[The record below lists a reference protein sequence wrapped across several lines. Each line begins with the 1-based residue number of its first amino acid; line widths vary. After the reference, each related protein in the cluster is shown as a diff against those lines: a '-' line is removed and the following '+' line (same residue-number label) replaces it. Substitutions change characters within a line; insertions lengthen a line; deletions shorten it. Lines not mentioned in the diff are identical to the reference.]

1 MSWQPSV
8 FGHFFLFTTVLSA
21 YIAYSASR
29 RSFPGD
35 RYLIFS
41 LLSCM
46 VWTLTSALEWYSVW
60 PYQKALWSQ
69 ISYIGIVNV
78 SPAWLC
84 YSLAYCGY
92 SQYLTKKNL
101 IMLWTIPAVTLILA
115 LTNDYH
121 GLNWPTYYMVT
132 DPRGDHMF
140 YGHGPS
146 FWLFTLY
153 CYIVSVVYST
163 LMLKKSSTMFQ
174 AYQSQS
180 VVLFVAVSLPWL
192 GNILYNARVVSIID
206 LTPAAFTFT
215 GALLMWNMR
224 QYRLFDIAPIAREA
238 LFTQYRQIAVILDSH
253 NRIIDMNPFALNYFR
268 LGKIPVSAPAAEA
281 FSFWPQLRA
290 FLRAD
295 NIAELEL
302 MYEHGE
308 TTEWF
313 LVSRT
318 PVVGSHPSTTGTLL
332 ICRDITAKKQTE
344 QQQELLISELQE
356 ALASVKTL
364 GGLLPICAS
373 CKKIRDDEG
382 YWSQVE
388 QYIAKHT
395 DAKFTH
401 GICPDCG
408 TKALDDYYRSK
419 LRTS

>member
-1 MSWQPSV
+1 MIWV
-8 FGHFFLFTTVLSA
+8 
-21 YIAYSASR
+21 
-29 RSFPGD
+29 
-35 RYLIFS
+35 
-41 LLSCM
+41 
-46 VWTLTSALEWYSVW
+46 LTSALEWYSVW
-60 PYQKALWSQ
+60 PLQKALWSQ
-69 ISYIGIVNV
+69 LSYIGIVNI

-84 YSLAYCGY
+84 YSLVYCGY
-92 SQYLTKKNL
+92 AHVLTKKN
-101 IMLWTIPAVTLILA
+101 IIILWTIPAITLVLA
-115 LTNDYH
+115 LTNDFH
-121 GLNWPTYYMVT
+121 GLNWASYYLIA
-132 DPRGDHMF
+132 DARGDHMF
-140 YGHGPS
+140 YEHGPS
-146 FWLFTLY
+146 FWVLTAY
-153 CYIVSVVYST
+153 CIIVSITYSI
-163 LMLKKSSTMFQ
+163 LMLRKSFSLFRT
-174 AYQSQS
+174 YQSQS
-180 VVLFVAVSLPWL
+180 VILFIAVSLPWF
-192 GNILYNARVVSIID
+192 GNILYNAHLVTIID
-206 LTPAAFTFT
+206 LTPAAFTVT
-215 GALLMWNMR
+215 GALLMWNMK

-238 LFTQYRQIAVILDSH
+238 LFSQYRQIAVILDSKNH
-253 NRIIDMNPFALNYFR
+253 IIDMNPFALNYFR
-268 LGKIPVSAPAAEA
+268 LGKTPVGMPALEA
-281 FSFWPQLRA
+281 FSFWPQIKS

-388 QYIAKHT
+388 QYIGKHT

-408 TKALDDYYRSK
+408 TKALDEYYRSK
-419 LRTS
+419 LKTS

>member
-1 MSWQPSV
+1 LSWQPSV
-8 FGHFFLFTTVLSA
+8 LGHFFLFTSV
-21 YIAYSASR
+21 IAVIIAFRASR

-35 RYLIFS
+35 TFLIVFI
-41 LLSCM
+41 LSSM
-46 VWTLTSALEWYSVW
+46 IWSLTSALEWYSVW
-60 PYQKALWSQ
+60 PHQKALWSQ
-69 ISYIGIVNV
+69 LSYLGIVNV

-92 SQYLTKKNL
+92 AHVLSRRNIIL
-101 IMLWTIPAVTLILA
+101 LWTIPVLTLILA
-115 LTNDYH
+115 LTNDLH
-121 GLNWPTYYMVT
+121 GWNWPSYHLVS

-140 YGHGPS
+140 YEHGPS
-146 FWLFTLY
+146 FWVLTVY
-153 CYIVSVVYST
+153 SYILNVVYSA
-163 LMLKKSSTMFQ
+163 LMLRKSGTMFH
-174 AYQSQS
+174 AYRSQS
-180 VVLFVAVSLPWL
+180 VILFIAVSLPWI
-192 GNILYNARVVSIID
+192 GNILYNLRIVTIID
-206 LTPAAFTFT
+206 LTPAAFIIT
-215 GALLMWNMR
+215 GALLLWNMK
-224 QYRLFDIAPIAREA
+224 QFRLFDITPIAREA
-238 LFTQYRQIAVILDSH
+238 LFTQFRQIAVILDSQ
-253 NRIIDMNPFALNYFR
+253 NRIIDMNPFALNFFR
-268 LGKIPVSAPAAEA
+268 LGKTPVGTPVLDA
-281 FSFWPQLRA
+281 FAFWPQLVS

-308 TTEWF
+308 ITEWF

-318 PVVGSHPSTTGTLL
+318 AVIGSHPSSTGTLL

-382 YWSQVE
+382 YWNQVE
-388 QYIAKHT
+388 QYIVKHT

-408 TKALDDYYRSK
+408 ARALEEYYRSK
-419 LRTS
+419 LKTS